1 MKKKLLSA
9 ILVLAVL
16 ILPLAICGCKGSR
29 ETVRFLNYDTE
40 LDGIYE
46 ELAKEYEKETGVKVK
61 VQTATIGSYAQ
72 ALKTQMNMKDAPT
85 VFRIEGVSDFE
96 DLKDSLLDLSDTKLY
111 SNLFS
116 KDLAFTGENGDEV
129 YGIPYNITAY
139 GIIYNE
145 EITDKYFAL
154 ENRNNDYNSMADI
167 RSFEAFRKVVTD
179 MSNKR
184 KELGID
190 GVFASTLF
198 SSGEDSWLKS
208 LLNPTLYYE
217 FEQNDDY
224 KNPQIAAFKSKE
236 IDLRYSENHRNIL
249 DLYTENSVKNKEM
262 ADTLTFDDAIS
273 EFAAGKAVMFEGKI
287 EDFEKISKISNKK
300 VNDGKIK
307 FLPIYTGIN
316 GEENSGLS
324 VESKGYL
331 VINNKVSEAEQKQ
344 TIDFLNWLFSSEKGK
359 KYVTEKLEFLTPFK
373 TFTEY
378 EISENPLSRETLKY
392 MEDSEVSPVPVIVNS
407 FPSGSFVSTVKNALL
422 DYLKGNK
429 TYPEAEKTIKEKWKD
444 ERK

>member
-1 MKKKLLSA
+1 MKKRLLSA
-9 ILVLAVL
+9 VLVLSVL
-16 ILPLAICGCKGSR
+16 IVPLAVCGCKGSG
-29 ETVRFLNYDTE
+29 ETVRFLNYDTG

-61 VQTATIGSYAQ
+61 VQTATVGSYAQ
-72 ALKTQMNMKDAPT
+72 TLKTQMNMKDAPT
-85 VFRIEGVSDFE
+85 VFRIEGAEDFE
-96 DLKDSLLDLSDTKLY
+96 DLKDNLLDLSDTKLY

-116 KDLAFTGENGDEV
+116 KNLAFTGENGDEV
-129 YGIPYNITAY
+129 YGIPYDITAY
-139 GIIYNE
+139 GIVYNE

-154 ENRNNDYNSMADI
+154 QNRNNDYTSMADI
-167 RSFEAFRKVVTD
+167 RSFEAFKKIVTD
-179 MSNKR
+179 MSEK
-184 KELGID
+184 KEELGID
-190 GVFASTLF
+190 GVFASTLL
-198 SSGEDSWLKS
+198 SPSEDRWLTN
-208 LLNPTLYYE
+208 LFNPTLYYE

-249 DLYTENSVKNKEM
+249 DLYTDNSVKSKEM

-287 EDFEKISKISNKK
+287 EDFEKISKISDKK
-300 VNDGKIK
+300 VNESKIK
-307 FLPIYTGIN
+307 LLPIYTGIN
-316 GEENSGLS
+316 GEENSGLL

-331 VINNKVSEAEQKQ
+331 VINNKVSQNEQKQ
-344 TIDFLNWLFSSEKGK
+344 TIDFLDWLFSSEKGK
-359 KYVTEKLEFLTPFK
+359 KYVTEKLEFFTAFK

-378 EISENPLSRETLKY
+378 EISENPLSKETLKY
-392 MEDSEVSPVPVIVNS
+392 MEDSELSPVPVIVSS
-407 FPSGSFVSTVKNALL
+407 FPSGNFVSVTKNAII

-429 TYPEAEKTIKEKWKD
+429 TYPEVEKTIKEKWKD

>member
-1 MKKKLLSA
+1 MRKKLLSA
-9 ILVLAVL
+9 VLIFAVF
-16 ILPLAICGCKGSR
+16 ILPLTVCGCKGSG
-29 ETVRFLNYDTE
+29 ETVRFLNYDTG

-61 VQTATIGSYAQ
+61 VQTATVGSYTQ
-72 ALKTQMNMKDAPT
+72 TLKTQMNMKDAPT
-85 VFRIEGVSDFE
+85 VFRIEGAEDFE

-111 SNLFS
+111 SNLLS
-116 KDLAFTGENGDEV
+116 KNLAFTGEGDEV
-129 YGIPYNITAY
+129 YGIPYDITAY

-154 ENRNNDYNSMADI
+154 EDRNNDYNSMADI
-167 RSFEAFRKVVTD
+167 RSFEAFRKIVTD

-184 KELGID
+184 EKLGID

-198 SSGEDSWLKS
+198 SPNEDSWLKN

-249 DLYTENSVKNKEM
+249 DLYTENSVKAKEM
-262 ADTLTFDDAIS
+262 ADTLTYDGAIA

-287 EDFEKISKISNKK
+287 EDYKKISKITDKK
-300 VNDGKIK
+300 ANDSKIK

-316 GEENSGLS
+316 GEENSGLL
-324 VESKGYL
+324 VESRGYL
-331 VINNKVSEAEQKQ
+331 VINNKVSENEQKQ
-344 TIDFLNWLFSSEKGK
+344 SVDFLDWLFSSEKGK
-359 KYVTEKLEFLTPFK
+359 KYVTEKLEFFTPFK

-378 EISENPLSRETLKY
+378 EISENPLAREALKY
-392 MEDSEVSPVPVIVNS
+392 MEDSELTPVPVIVNS
-407 FPSGSFVSTVKNALL
+407 FPSGSFVSSVKNSLL

-429 TYPEAEKTIKEKWKD
+429 TYPEVEKTIKEKWKD